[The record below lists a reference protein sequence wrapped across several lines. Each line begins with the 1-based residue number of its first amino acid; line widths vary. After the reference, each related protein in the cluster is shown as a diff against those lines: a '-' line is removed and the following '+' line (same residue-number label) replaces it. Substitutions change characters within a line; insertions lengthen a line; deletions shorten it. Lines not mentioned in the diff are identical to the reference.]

1 MFRSHSKW
9 HLWHCRANWV
19 ENSICWCRTLG
30 AVLIKLLKEGNLSV
44 NARSGKAFLCLF
56 VCVCSDYGT
65 ICVSIHELGCIL
77 NSISTQISLSY
88 RVWDEGLVRNTVH
101 HSEGQTLTSSW
112 IFAGLSAVPSNC
124 SKVDEVELCPRTPL
138 FQIRETF
145 FFVCPVACVFPFL
158 AECNAHSEV
167 CLV

>member
-9 HLWHCRANWV
+9 HLWHCRANWA
-19 ENSICWCRTLG
+19 ENSICWRRTLG

-44 NARSGKAFLCLF
+44 NACNGKAFLSLF

-88 RVWDEGLVRNTVH
+88 RVWDGGLVRNTVH
-101 HSEGQTLTSSW
+101 HSEGQTWTSSW
-112 IFAGLSAVPSNC
+112 IFAGLSAVASNC
-124 SKVDEVELCPRTPL
+124 WKVDEELCPRTPL
-138 FQIRETF
+138 FQITETV
-145 FFVCPVACVFPFL
+145 FFVCPAACSICVSFL
-158 AECNAHSEV
+158 AVCNTASYV
-167 CLV
+167 V